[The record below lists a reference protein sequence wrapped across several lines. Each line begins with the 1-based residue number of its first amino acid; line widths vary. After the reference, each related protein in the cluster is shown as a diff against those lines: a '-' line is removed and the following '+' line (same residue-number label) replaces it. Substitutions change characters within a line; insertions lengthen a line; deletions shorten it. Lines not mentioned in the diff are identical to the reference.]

1 MLRLL
6 EETVPVTAL
15 RMLHET
21 DTVDDPEPFGGP
33 GPAAP
38 ETVDIARRVYEVLL
52 EQGRS
57 PEHARGVLGSMPPFD
72 EQQGFWNS

>member
-1 MLRLL
+1 MDDQGGNPDVVRSMIRLL
-6 EETVPVTAL
+6 EESVPVTAL

-38 ETVDIARRVYEVLL
+38 ETVDIARQVYEALL
-52 EQGRS
+52 EQG
-57 PEHARGVLGSMPPFD
+57 
-72 EQQGFWNS
+72 